1 MKYMLGCHCHC
12 HYYFAAVMK
21 CISLKNMWLSW
32 PLKIFIHG
40 FVHFSWFMNKITSEE
55 FRGNV
60 MTHVNTTKSEIFAFM
75 AMKSGF
81 MRFSTH
87 FHGIF
92 MKKRFIVVW
101 QKGLKKNNLQTTS
114 FSLSYSGDYLHSSL
128 VWDVFSRITTH
139 YYYVGLI

>member
-1 MKYMLGCHCHC
+1 
-12 HYYFAAVMK
+12 
-21 CISLKNMWLSW
+21 
-32 PLKIFIHG
+32 
-40 FVHFSWFMNKITSEE
+40 
-55 FRGNV
+55 

-101 QKGLKKNNLQTTS
+101 QKGLKKKKQPRDHLFQFKLFWRLLT
-114 FSLSYSGDYLHSSL
+114 
-128 VWDVFSRITTH
+128 
-139 YYYVGLI
+139 